1 MATTARLKFGWTKE
15 KMEEMPPL
23 AADGFKISREK
34 VWSANARRTS
44 SAKFTGTLVA
54 RKVTLDMAFPA
65 NLTGAQIDKLMTY
78 ADPDP
83 KDKSHKFCFIEFT
96 NEKGNRETA
105 EFYFGNPTFDAHVFL
120 NGKYLWSSIQIQAVE
135 R

>member
-1 MATTARLKFGWTKE
+1 MANAKIKFGWTKE
-15 KMEEMPPL
+15 KMEEMPQL
-23 AADGFKISREK
+23 AVDGIKISREK
-34 VWSANARRTS
+34 VWSANAKRTS
-44 SAKFTGTLVA
+44 NAKFSGTLIA

-65 NLTGAQIDKLMTY
+65 NLTGSQISQIMEY
-78 ADPDP
+78 ADPDTSV
-83 KDKSHKFCFIEFT
+83 KSHKYCYIDFL
-96 NEKGNRETA
+96 NEKGKREIK